1 MTQEPY
7 PLYDAPD
14 VYDQACCS
22 FRDTAVE
29 ASGVQRIAAAHLGF
43 EPKSVLDLCCG
54 TAPNAADFVGLGYR
68 YVGVDRNQ
76 CMLAYARDRY
86 RDLGDRAEFRQGD
99 VEALALP
106 EPVDIATILSGSFF
120 PHTLDGAVRI
130 LESVAGCLRPGGL
143 FILEA
148 CIQAPEED
156 PTMRS
161 EYSLEFGQRHL
172 NVLASLS
179 FVDGPRQL
187 VEYRIRVDCTE
198 GDAQR
203 RFESVDRFR
212 LLDPQEFLGVV
223 AQVAALE
230 FVGWWDGW
238 DLSKPLDGRDRL
250 GRRPVVALRKIAH
263 ARRRTELPNP

>member
-43 EPKSVLDLCCG
+43 EPETVLDLCCG
-54 TAPNAADFVGLGYR
+54 PAPNAADFAGLGCR
-68 YVGVDRNQ
+68 YVGLDRNQ

-86 RDLGDRAEFRQGD
+86 RDLGDRADFRQGD
-99 VEALALP
+99 VEAIGLP

-120 PHTLDGAVRI
+120 PGTLDAAVRI
-130 LESVAGCLRPGGL
+130 LESVAGCLGPGGL

-148 CIQAPEED
+148 CIQDPAED
-156 PTMRS
+156 PRSRS
-161 EYSLEFGQRHL
+161 EYSLEFGKRHL
-172 NVLASLS
+172 SVVASLS
-179 FVDGPRQL
+179 FIDCPRQL
-187 VEYRIRVDCTE
+187 VEYRIGVDCTE
-198 GDAQR
+198 GDMQR

-212 LLDPQEFLGVV
+212 LLYPQEFLVVV
-223 AQVAALE
+223 AQVAELE

-250 GRRPVVALRKIAH
+250 GRPVVALRKIGGQ
-263 ARRRTELPNP
+263 R